1 MCINSFPWVP
11 YRTIE
16 AKSYDDD
23 SSGTLT
29 LSGRSQA
36 LGVMLTVLL
45 MGLIV
50 CLLGLLLYKRERR

>member
-11 YRTIE
+11 YRTMT
-16 AKSYDDD
+16 YDDE